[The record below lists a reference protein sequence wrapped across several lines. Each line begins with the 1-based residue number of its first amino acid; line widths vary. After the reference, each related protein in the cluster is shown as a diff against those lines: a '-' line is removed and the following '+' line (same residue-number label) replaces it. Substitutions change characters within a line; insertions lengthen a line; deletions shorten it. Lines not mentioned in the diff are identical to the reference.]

1 MMLAPLRDNPRRQ
14 AVVRSATVPAPV
26 EGWDASTAL
35 AAMKPLRAVQ
45 LKNWFP
51 QPGYIEMRRGF
62 DQHATGMGASTSIE
76 SLFAWEGPATSKMFA
91 AGGSVIYDVTSAQ
104 PGTSSVTGLT
114 NARWQ
119 SVNFTTSAGAFVFI
133 VNGADAE
140 RYYDGSS
147 WTSPT
152 ITGSGFSAGDA
163 IHLNVHKKRIWLIK
177 KNSTKAYYL
186 ATEAVAGTATP
197 FELGSNFSA
206 GGHLM
211 AMATWS
217 VDAGSGPDD
226 LACFISS
233 KGQIAVYQGTD
244 PASALTWELV
254 GVFNLAPPI
263 GRRCFVQ
270 YGTSPLLLTVSGVLQ
285 LSLSLKTD
293 TAQLTASA
301 ISARILRAMN
311 DAARN
316 YKDNYGWELSVY
328 PHGTRLI
335 VNIPTDENSTA
346 VQYVMNTLT
355 GAWCEQDSHNANCLL
370 VYSGNLYF
378 GGNDGRVYK
387 ADTGSADY
395 TTPITA
401 VGQTAYQALFTAGNI
416 KRFTMV
422 EPLVTAEGTA
432 RPSVGISTDFNETS
446 VLSTPSSAA
455 AAASS
460 LWDVAVWDV
469 DVWGGSSA
477 TVVSDWTSTSA
488 LGRFASVK
496 FQATT
501 GSDVS
506 IGVWGSS
513 KWAQGIWGRTGG
525 AEQTMQINGFIALA
539 EVGGPL

>member
-51 QPGYIEMRRGF
+51 QPGYLEVRRGF

-76 SLFAWEGPATSKMFA
+76 SLMAWNGPSTSKMFA
-91 AGGSVIYDVTSAQ
+91 AAGSVIYDVTSSGMA
-104 PGTSSVTGLT
+104 SSSATGLT

-119 SVNFTTSAGAFVFI
+119 HVNFTTSAGAFLFC
-133 VNGADAE
+133 VNGADAP

-147 WTSPT
+147 WTTPT
-152 ITGSGFSAGDA
+152 ITGTGYTSTST
-163 IHLNVHKKRIWLIK
+163 IHLNVHKKRLWLIQA
-177 KNSTKAYYL
+177 NSTKAYYL
-186 ATEAVAGTATP
+186 GTEAVAGTATG
-197 FELGSNFSA
+197 FELGSNFTL
-206 GGHLM
+206 GGYLM

-217 VDAGSGPDD
+217 IDAGSGPDD
-226 LACFISS
+226 YACFISS
-233 KGQIAVYQGTD
+233 KGQIAVYGGTD
-244 PASALTWELV
+244 PASALTWELL
-254 GVFNLAPPI
+254 GTYNGAPPI

-270 YGTSPLLLTVSGVLQ
+270 YGSSPLLITTSGVLQ
-285 LSLSLKTD
+285 LGLTLKTD
-293 TAQLTASA
+293 QAQLTASA
-301 ISARILRAMN
+301 LSARILQAIN
-311 DAARN
+311 AAARN
-316 YKDNYGWELSVY
+316 YSSNFGWEACVY

-335 VNIPTDENSTA
+335 INIPTDENTSA
-346 VQYVMNTLT
+346 AQYVMNTLT
-355 GAWCEQDSHNANCLL
+355 GAWCEFDSHNANCWI
-370 VYSGNLYF
+370 VYGNNLYF
-378 GGNDGRVYK
+378 GANDGRVYH

-395 TTPITA
+395 ATPITA
-401 VGQTAYQALFTAGNI
+401 VGQTAYQALFAAGNI

-432 RPSVGISTDFNETS
+432 RPSVGISTDFNETA

-460 LWDVAVWDV
+460 LWDVAVWDT
-469 DVWGGSSA
+469 DVWGGSST
-477 TVVSDWTSTSA
+477 TVVSDWTSTPA

-501 GSDVS
+501 GSDVN
-506 IGVWGSS
+506 IGVWGTS
-513 KWAQGIWGRTGG
+513 KWGFGKWGRSGG
-525 AEQTMQINGFIALA
+525 AAQTMQINGFIVLA